1 MNRFFVFF
9 KTIPRHFEGDK
20 NYKDSLQ
27 MYANVKLGCSPNY
40 DSFEANF

>member
-1 MNRFFVFF
+1 M
-9 KTIPRHFEGDK
+9 PDK
-20 NYKDSLQ
+20 NSYQNKDSLQ